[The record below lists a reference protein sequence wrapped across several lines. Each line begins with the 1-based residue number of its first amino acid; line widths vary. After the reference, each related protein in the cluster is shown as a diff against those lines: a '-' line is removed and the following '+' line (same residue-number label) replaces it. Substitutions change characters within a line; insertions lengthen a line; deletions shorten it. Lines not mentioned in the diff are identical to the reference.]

1 MTRSLQQSDHDIW
14 VSLQEVNDTVEER
27 VVLEY
32 QLDQLKTIGNS
43 DLSD

>member
-1 MTRSLQQSDHDIW
+1 MKEMKINTFFIF
-14 VSLQEVNDTVEER
+14 QEVNDTVEER

>member
-1 MTRSLQQSDHDIW
+1 MKEMKINTFDIF
-14 VSLQEVNDTVEER
+14 QEVNDTVEER

>member
-1 MTRSLQQSDHDIW
+1 MKEMKINK
-14 VSLQEVNDTVEER
+14 VYVLQEVNDTVEER

>member
-1 MTRSLQQSDHDIW
+1 MSSIVTA
-14 VSLQEVNDTVEER
+14 VLQEVNDTVEER

-32 QLDQLKTIGNS
+32 QLDQLKTIGNTGTS

>member
-1 MTRSLQQSDHDIW
+1 MG
-14 VSLQEVNDTVEER
+14 SLQEVNDTVEER

>member
-1 MTRSLQQSDHDIW
+1 MKERKINTFYI
-14 VSLQEVNDTVEER
+14 LQEVNDTVEER

>member
-1 MTRSLQQSDHDIW
+1 MKEMKINK
-14 VSLQEVNDTVEER
+14 VYIFQEVNDTVEER

>member
-1 MTRSLQQSDHDIW
+1 MKEMKINTVYIF
-14 VSLQEVNDTVEER
+14 QEVNDTVEER